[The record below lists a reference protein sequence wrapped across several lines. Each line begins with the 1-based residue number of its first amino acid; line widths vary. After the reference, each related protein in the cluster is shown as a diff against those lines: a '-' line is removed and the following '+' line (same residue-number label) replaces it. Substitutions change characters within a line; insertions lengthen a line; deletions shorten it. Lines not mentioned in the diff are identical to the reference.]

1 LPSDDEQDYIHGIYI
16 GELLNG
22 KFLPDT
28 RERLCKIVERM
39 VHDHG
44 IQGAILAGTELPL
57 LLDGVSGVA
66 GVPFLDTTQI
76 HVQAAVEE
84 LLR

>member
-1 LPSDDEQDYIHGIYI
+1 
-16 GELLNG
+16 
-22 KFLPDT
+22 
-28 RERLCKIVERM
+28 
-39 VHDHG
+39 
-44 IQGAILAGTELPL
+44 
-57 LLDGVSGVA
+57 LDGVSGVA